1 MTLRGFRSVKSNDEM
16 PEITF
21 LRMQIQ
27 VFLHFNHCYF
37 GTSKFYFFLLGCEGK
52 IKISRGYYEDNGPN
66 LYTGSWALFD
76 DVDMPEEE

>member
-1 MTLRGFRSVKSNDEM
+1 M

-27 VFLHFNHCYF
+27 VFLHFNHRYF

-52 IKISRGYYEDNGPN
+52 IKIPN
-66 LYTGSWALFD
+66 LYTGPWALFD
-76 DVDMPEEE
+76 DMDTSEEE